1 MAHEVDLKRVV
12 RLPLAAADTLPHLQ
26 ISPIGII
33 PKRNRPKKWRLIVD
47 LSSPDGQSV
56 NDGMDRA
63 QCSIKYASIDDVVQL
78 IRGLGEGSLL
88 AKLDLKD
95 AYRIVPVHPDDR
107 PLLGMRW
114 RESLYV
120 DTVLPFGLR
129 SAPKIFSALAD
140 GMIWIMHLQG
150 VDPSIHYLD
159 DFLLFG
165 PPASSACAESLAT
178 ALSVCD
184 RLGVPIAGGK
194 TEGPATSLTFL
205 GIQIDMRAMQL
216 SLPREKLHD
225 LKGRLNHWMQSGE
238 LSTPRRSGKKRDL
251 LSLIGVLQHAATVV
265 KPGRTFVRSLIDA
278 STTVKSL
285 EHYIHLNA
293 HARADVM
300 WWHLFSQSWNG
311 TSLLPSA
318 EPTQVTYSDASGS
331 WGCGASCQDQWF
343 QLQWPIAWASTHI
356 SAKELAPIV
365 IALAVWGAGWAGQRI
380 CCYSDNMAVVY
391 AINRGSAKDPQL
403 MRLLRALFFLS
414 ATFNVTI
421 TARHI
426 PGDQNTSADALSRN
440 NMNTF
445 HSLNPQASPQPTQ
458 VPDALRQLVLDHS
471 LRWTSPTW
479 TRLFRSTL
487 GTVLP
492 PPPERHMPLSSVATW
507 PSAPQCLVHKRSQ

>member
-184 RLGVPIAGGK
+184 RLGVPIAGEK

-225 LKGRLNHWMQSGE
+225 LKGRLNHWMQNC
-238 LSTPRRSGKKRDL
+238 PHPADRGK
-251 LSLIGVLQHAATVV
+251 S
-265 KPGRTFVRSLIDA
+265 
-278 STTVKSL
+278 
-285 EHYIHLNA
+285 
-293 HARADVM
+293 
-300 WWHLFSQSWNG
+300 G
-311 TSLLPSA
+311 TS
-318 EPTQVTYSDASGS
+318 
-331 WGCGASCQDQWF
+331 
-343 QLQWPIAWASTHI
+343 
-356 SAKELAPIV
+356 
-365 IALAVWGAGWAGQRI
+365 
-380 CCYSDNMAVVY
+380 
-391 AINRGSAKDPQL
+391 
-403 MRLLRALFFLS
+403 
-414 ATFNVTI
+414 
-421 TARHI
+421 
-426 PGDQNTSADALSRN
+426 
-440 NMNTF
+440 
-445 HSLNPQASPQPTQ
+445 SP
-458 VPDALRQLVLDHS
+458 
-471 LRWTSPTW
+471 
-479 TRLFRSTL
+479 
-487 GTVLP
+487 
-492 PPPERHMPLSSVATW
+492 
-507 PSAPQCLVHKRSQ
+507 